1 MKLFGLTIS
10 KTPPDPEL
18 QPGEIPVYA
27 VLHDDGRIAYLGQ
40 TEAAALD
47 VIRNS
52 PNESHFI
59 LKLAAR
65 VLRAT

>member
-10 KTPPDPEL
+10 RTPPDPDL

-27 VLHDDGRIAYLGQ
+27 VLHPDGRIAYLGQ
-40 TEAAALD
+40 TEQAATD
-47 VIRNS
+47 IIRNTWDDKLYT
-52 PNESHFI
+52 

-65 VLRAT
+65 VIKAL

>member
-10 KTPPDPEL
+10 RTPPDPEL

-27 VLHDDGRIAYLGQ
+27 VLHEDGRIGYLGQ
-40 TEAAALD
+40 TEASAVD

-52 PNESHFI
+52 RDDKLYV

-65 VLRAT
+65 FIRAT

>member
-10 KTPPDPEL
+10 RTPPDPEL

-27 VLHDDGRIAYLGQ
+27 VLHEDGRIAYLGQ
-40 TEAAALD
+40 TERAALD

-52 PNESHFI
+52 PTEPHYV

-65 VLRAT
+65 PIRAT